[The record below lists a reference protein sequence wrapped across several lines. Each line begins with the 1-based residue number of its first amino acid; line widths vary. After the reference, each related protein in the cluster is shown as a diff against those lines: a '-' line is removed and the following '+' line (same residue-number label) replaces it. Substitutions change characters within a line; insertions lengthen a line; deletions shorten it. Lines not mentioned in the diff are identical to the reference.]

1 MKLIAGLG
9 NKGKEY
15 DNTRHNIG
23 FFFLDLFFESA
34 GIKKTEKN
42 RLAEY
47 AQKRISGGPVL
58 FIKPM
63 TYMNLSGDAVGFFAL
78 KHKIPP
84 QDIMIIHDDI
94 DLPEYTLKIKKGGGD
109 GGHNGIKSI
118 IASLNS
124 PEFGRLRVGVGRPE
138 GRKAAAD
145 YVLAPM
151 EKEEAQKY
159 REKEGNV
166 SDFIFNFINL
176 GYDKAAGRFK
186 P

>member
-15 DNTRHNIG
+15 ENTRHNIG
-23 FFFLDLFFESA
+23 FYFLDEFMEKS

-47 AQKRISGGPVL
+47 AQKRVSGGPVL

-63 TYMNLSGDAVGFFAL
+63 TYMNLSGDAIGFFAS
-78 KHKIPP
+78 KHKIQPS
-84 QDIMIIHDDI
+84 DILVIHDDI

-109 GGHNGIKSI
+109 GGHNGLKSI
-118 IASLNS
+118 AASLNS
-124 PEFGRLRVGVGRPE
+124 PDFGRLRVGVGRPE

-151 EKEEAQKY
+151 EKGEAEKYAEKFKNVEE
-159 REKEGNV
+159 
-166 SDFIFNFINL
+166 FIYNFINM